1 MSLANP
7 QNDLWQDKSTAIQL
21 HNLLPKS
28 ENEMKIYKR
37 LIAVNWGRSVSLK
50 GLREIDADFCFTSQ
64 NNPRYYNT
72 INNEGI
78 NFNIFT
84 NL

>member
-1 MSLANP
+1 
-7 QNDLWQDKSTAIQL
+7 
-21 HNLLPKS
+21 
-28 ENEMKIYKR
+28 MKIYKR
-37 LIAVNWGRSVSLK
+37 LIAINWGRSVSLK